1 MEKKEE
7 GKQLLWTVP
16 WGLAPPPRKY
26 GRPEVLSYSRTS
38 IIVSVRWVM
47 HGGGA
52 VNVVV
57 RGWMLLAIEGDV
69 DVESGIREGVVEAIV
84 DE

>member
-1 MEKKEE
+1 
-7 GKQLLWTVP
+7 
-16 WGLAPPPRKY
+16 
-26 GRPEVLSYSRTS
+26 
-38 IIVSVRWVM
+38 M